1 MFTIEFL
8 ETQLNA
14 TPFTPFILVLNSGDR
29 FNIKTPDHADLP
41 PIDEQTQQRP
51 PWFVAYTERAVPRY
65 LALANIAS
73 LEHTGQPPT
82 L

>member
-1 MFTIEFL
+1 MFTIDFL

-14 TPFTPFILVLNSGDR
+14 TPFAPFVLVMNSGDR
-29 FNIKTPDHADLP
+29 FNIKSRDHADLP
-41 PIDEQTQQRP
+41 PLDEQSQQHP

-73 LEHTGQPPT
+73 LEHSTQ
-82 L
+82 